1 MLRHYTREMRSGRTL
16 SLSLREVEAVYGLKP
31 SGGSTGRSWRLTMG
45 GGSPPNRNTSSRR
58 RACRALAA
66 MLESRPIARPAC
78 EREGADKCL
87 GCQGGTLSW
96 LAQPLGPSFILVGG
110 TIVLL
115 LLRWLPWPQA
125 SAWGAALATLAGMA
139 ALIALRSPSAAI
151 LAGRPWSSLLYDVEG
166 GIAWQIN
173 AWTWASGALI
183 LLFLFVVILL
193 GWERRERLAG
203 YYRVID
209 LALAA
214 AALAVTFS
222 ANLLTLASMWVL
234 MESVAL
240 ARLTIEPTYELE
252 TGRMGLSAA
261 SVLLMALAC
270 ALSGPALLT
279 IPFAAASLPPLTQA
293 LLTAAIALRAAAYPL
308 HGWLTHSRLAIS
320 ADRFAVYL
328 IPATTGLWLLGQ
340 INSTAGMAWI
350 GEPQWLVLIIFSLF
364 GSAVTAWADVDP
376 GRSLDLVYANRAG
389 AILLALSLWPGQGA
403 LPLAGAL
410 LSFSLGLALFLVAG
424 LAHQMWGAQWP
435 RLLAVLTLLGFPL
448 TAGFIGQVWF
458 ARLAPPAG
466 FLPLWMV
473 TVLADSLL
481 LATLLKDWRR
491 APGHPAQ
498 GMPGQAGRVLT
509 AAVLIAIPLAFIGL
523 QPTTAL
529 RLIGV
534 AVPPAGLL
542 SLALSMPAVVW
553 ARLLIVPA
561 LALWFVFEQQRIS
574 AQWRHLQAGLVRLAR
589 LDWIYSLTQ
598 TAILTVQLLWQSL
611 LRIVEGEGYMGW
623 VMLTLLLI
631 WLLFRP

>member
-1 MLRHYTREMRSGRTL
+1 M
-16 SLSLREVEAVYGLKP
+16 
-31 SGGSTGRSWRLTMG
+31 
-45 GGSPPNRNTSSRR
+45 
-58 RACRALAA
+58 
-66 MLESRPIARPAC
+66 
-78 EREGADKCL
+78 
-87 GCQGGTLSW
+87 SW

-125 SAWGAALATLAGMA
+125 SAWGAALAALAGMA

-166 GIAWQIN
+166 GIAWQVN

-240 ARLTIEPTYELE
+240 ARLTIEPTYEPE

-364 GSAVTAWADVDP
+364 GSAVTAWADADP

-448 TAGFIGQVWF
+448 TAGFIGQVWL

-466 FLPLWMV
+466 FLPLWMI

-491 APGHPAQ
+491 APGQPAQ
-498 GMPGQAGRVLT
+498 GMSAQAGRVLT

>member
-1 MLRHYTREMRSGRTL
+1 M
-16 SLSLREVEAVYGLKP
+16 
-31 SGGSTGRSWRLTMG
+31 
-45 GGSPPNRNTSSRR
+45 
-58 RACRALAA
+58 
-66 MLESRPIARPAC
+66 
-78 EREGADKCL
+78 
-87 GCQGGTLSW
+87 SW

-110 TIVLL
+110 TVALL

-139 ALIALRSPSAAI
+139 ALVALRSPSAAI

-166 GIAWQIN
+166 GIAWQVN

-193 GWERRERLAG
+193 GWERRERLSG
-203 YYRVID
+203 YYRAAD

-222 ANLLTLASMWVL
+222 ANLLTLASMWVV

-240 ARLTIEPTYELE
+240 ARLTIEPTYEPE

-279 IPFAAASLPPLTQA
+279 VPFAAAPLTPLTQA
-293 LLTAAIALRAAAYPL
+293 LLTAAIALRAAVYPL
-308 HGWLTHSRLAIS
+308 HGWLTHSRLPTS
-320 ADRFAVYL
+320 SDRLIVYL

-340 INSTAGMAWI
+340 INSTVGMAWI
-350 GEPQWLVLIIFSLF
+350 GEPRWLVLIIFSLF
-364 GSAVTAWADVDP
+364 GSAVTAWAEADP
-376 GRSLDLVYANRAG
+376 GHSLDLVYANRAS

-403 LPLAGAL
+403 LPLVGAL
-410 LSFSLGLALFLVAG
+410 LSFSLGLGLFLVAK
-424 LAHQMWGAQWP
+424 LAYQMWGAQWP
-435 RLLAVLTLLGFPL
+435 RFLAVLTLLGFPA
-448 TAGFIGQVWF
+448 TAGFVGQVWF

-466 FLPLWMV
+466 FLVLWMV

-481 LATLLKDWRR
+481 LATLLRGWRR
-491 APGHPAQ
+491 PSERLVQ
-498 GMPGQAGRVLT
+498 GVSGQAGRVLM
-509 AAVLIAIPLAFIGL
+509 AAVLMAVPLAFVGL

-542 SLALSMPAVVW
+542 SLALSMSAAVW

-561 LALWFVFEQQRIS
+561 LAFWFVFEQQRIS
-574 AQWRHLQAGLVRLAR
+574 AQWRHLQAGLARLAP
-589 LDWIYSLTQ
+589 LDWIYSLIQ

-611 LRIVEGEGYMGW
+611 LRVVEGDGYLGW